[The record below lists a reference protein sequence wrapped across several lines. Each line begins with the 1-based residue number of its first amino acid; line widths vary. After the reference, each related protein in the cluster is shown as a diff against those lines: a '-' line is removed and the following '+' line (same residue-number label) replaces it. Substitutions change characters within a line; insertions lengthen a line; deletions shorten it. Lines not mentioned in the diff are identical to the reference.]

1 MGMIRRARR
10 QARDPAS
17 GSFGHR
23 PVGAALSLTSGC
35 SASNRSRATRKAA
48 IHPSG
53 TRSATSWRTVRS
65 SALPYRG
72 ASYRRSKQ
80 AIETGDLHHGRGVHD
95 APLDRRPLLEDVVE
109 RGSGAQIA
117 GHAASSQA
125 RQGAVIR
132 GADALIISAHGAS
145 GGPSICWYR
154 WVYELSSRLPRQLNA
169 VAESRRRAR
178 RDLGQGQN
186 VAVGVRESV
195 ARVRLTPSRSRTR
208 DRPAPSSPRT
218 RGGPASRPGRPTAF
232 RRRRRRRRQP
242 HRRGSGPADP

>member
-1 MGMIRRARR
+1 MCHPAAVTPQDLQSRQAKAVDSRPSHVAGQCAMGMIRRARR

-35 SASNRSRATRKAA
+35 SASNRSRATRKGA

-53 TRSATSWRTVRS
+53 ARSATSWRTVRS

-132 GADALIISAHGAS
+132 GADALIISDHGDS
-145 GGPSICWYR
+145 GGPIDLLVPVGLR
-154 WVYELSSRLPRQLNA
+154 AQLAAASS
-169 VAESRRRAR
+169 AERSRRVQAASETRPRAGAER
-178 RDLGQGQN
+178 SRWCT
-186 VAVGVRESV
+186 
-195 ARVRLTPSRSRTR
+195 RVRRAG
-208 DRPAPSSPRT
+208 APY
-218 RGGPASRPGRPTAF
+218 A
-232 RRRRRRRRQP
+232 
-242 HRRGSGPADP
+242 

>member
-35 SASNRSRATRKAA
+35 SASNRSRATRKGA

-53 TRSATSWRTVRS
+53 ARSATSWRTVRS

-117 GHAASSQA
+117 GHAASNQA

-132 GADALIISAHGAS
+132 GADALIISDHGDS
-145 GGPSICWYR
+145 GGPIDLLVPVGLR
-154 WVYELSSRLPRQLNA
+154 AQLAAASS
-169 VAESRRRAR
+169 AERSRRVQAASETRPRAGAER
-178 RDLGQGQN
+178 SRWCT
-186 VAVGVRESV
+186 
-195 ARVRLTPSRSRTR
+195 RVRRAG
-208 DRPAPSSPRT
+208 APY
-218 RGGPASRPGRPTAF
+218 A
-232 RRRRRRRRQP
+232 
-242 HRRGSGPADP
+242 